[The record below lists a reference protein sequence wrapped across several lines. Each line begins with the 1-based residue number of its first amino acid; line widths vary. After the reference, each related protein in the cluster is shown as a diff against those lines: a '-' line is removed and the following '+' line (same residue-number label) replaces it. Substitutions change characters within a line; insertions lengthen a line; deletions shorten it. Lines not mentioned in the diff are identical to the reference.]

1 MSPYKSC
8 KIAIIYYTRSQNIK
22 TLADQ
27 IAAGARASG
36 AEVVLMT
43 CQEAENQLSLLE
55 KMDGIVFGS
64 PTYFGSVAG
73 EMKLFFEKLV
83 EVWYNKKWQNKIAAA
98 FTHSSSPSGDKLMT
112 LMEIM
117 IFAMQNG
124 MIWVGPTLL
133 PKEEIIPEG
142 AIAPLIT
149 NQLGSWLGLMATSD
163 SRRNLLLSEGDLLTA
178 KLFGERIALVI
189 LARQS

>member
-1 MSPYKSC
+1 MSLC
-8 KIAIIYYTRSQNIK
+8 KIAIIYYTRSHNIEK
-22 TLADQ
+22 LAQ
-27 IAAGARASG
+27 KIADGAKASG
-36 AEVVLMT
+36 VEALLMT
-43 CQEAENQLSLLE
+43 CQEAEKQLPLLE
-55 KMDGIVFGS
+55 EMDGIIFGS
-64 PTYFGSVAG
+64 PTYFGSVAA

-133 PKEEIIPEG
+133 PSEQVIPEG
-142 AIAPLIT
+142 AKEPLVT
-149 NQLGSWLGLMATSD
+149 NQLGSWLGLMAASD
-163 SRRNLLLSEGDLLTA
+163 SKKNLILSEGDLLTA
-178 KLFGERIALVI
+178 QLFGERIASVI
-189 LARQS
+189 LSRQS